1 MRAKGLTDYA
11 TWRLHHTLNKRHTV
25 MQPCNELIIHRV
37 LAIVRLDNP
46 RDDTYEGARPDGLRC
61 LYWEPGGTP
70 MAVVRCYTGA
80 DGQSHFEDLDL
91 LPPDM
96 ERSIE
101 QAASSITFTRSPNG
115 RFSDWHNAP
124 RRQYAIFLSGG
135 QMEVVIGDGATRR
148 FGPGDAVLFE
158 DLTGQGHTSRS
169 VGGDRLT
176 AIVPLAD

>member
-1 MRAKGLTDYA
+1 MPPEG
-11 TWRLHHTLNKRHTV
+11 
-25 MQPCNELIIHRV
+25 V
-37 LAIVRLDNP
+37 LAVVCLDNP
-46 RDDTYEGARPDGLRC
+46 RDNTRGKALWTSLPSLGPQEECPWRLSDVIPARMVSHTLRTWTC
-61 LYWEPGGTP
+61 
-70 MAVVRCYTGA
+70 
-80 DGQSHFEDLDL
+80 SHL
-91 LPPDM
+91 M

-115 RFSDWHNAP
+115 RFTDWHNAP

-135 QMEVVIGDGATRR
+135 QMEVVIGDGTTRR

>member
-1 MRAKGLTDYA
+1 MHPEG
-11 TWRLHHTLNKRHTV
+11 
-25 MQPCNELIIHRV
+25 V
-37 LAIVRLDNP
+37 LAVVCLDNP
-46 RDDTYEGARPDGLRC
+46 RENTRGKSLWTALPSPGPQEECPWRLSDVIPARMVSHTLRTWTC
-61 LYWEPGGTP
+61 SHLTW
-70 MAVVRCYTGA
+70 R
-80 DGQSHFEDLDL
+80 GQ
-91 LPPDM
+91 
-96 ERSIE
+96 E

-135 QMEVVIGDGATRR
+135 QMEVVIGDRTTRR